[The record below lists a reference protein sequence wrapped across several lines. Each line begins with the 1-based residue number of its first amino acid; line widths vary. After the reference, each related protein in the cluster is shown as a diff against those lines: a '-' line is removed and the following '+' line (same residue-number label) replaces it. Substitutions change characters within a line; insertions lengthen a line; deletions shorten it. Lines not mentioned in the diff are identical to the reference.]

1 MKINSQLKGGNKMKK
16 VALGI
21 MTTVLLLLFVP
32 MQSEAKA
39 IDNPFKLLKEKAEIS
54 VEAKAMVS
62 RLEEIKLMDFSKM
75 NSSEKKELRTEVKM
89 LKSELQAQQLNS
101 SGGIYISV
109 GAAILI
115 VLLLILLL

>member
-1 MKINSQLKGGNKMKK
+1 MKK